1 MKPVT
6 NEVTRSLTSV
16 MIGLAWVLSVGACAA
31 EEGPGFQTG
40 PTMRPGEN
48 CRRCHGS
55 VNSDFPDAPE
65 WTAAG
70 TVYPGPDSPATDGV
84 PFVRV
89 ILSDPDGGV
98 IESLLTNAVGNF
110 FTDTPLPAGYRVALE
125 YEGERIDM
133 PCAPPSG
140 GCAACHTQPP
150 IGNATG
156 RIFLPQAPESADV
169 NPECQGFDAP

>member
-1 MKPVT
+1 MI
-6 NEVTRSLTSV
+6 EAATRLRSGWWLSCV
-16 MIGLAWVLSVGACAA
+16 LFGAWISTGCAS
-31 EEGPGFQTG
+31 EEGPGFKTG
-40 PTMRPGEN
+40 PTMRPGDN

-55 VNSDFPDAPE
+55 VNSDYPDAPD

-70 TVYPGPDSPATDGV
+70 TVYPGPDSPASDGV

-89 ILSDPDGGV
+89 LITDADGGM
-98 IESLLTNAVGNF
+98 IESLLTNSVGNF
-110 FTDTPLPAGYRVALE
+110 FTDTPLPEGFRVALE

-150 IGNATG
+150 IGNAPG
-156 RIFLPQAPESADV
+156 RLYLPQAPEAADL
-169 NPECQGFDAP
+169 NPECQGFDPL